1 MRYLWLVR
9 VQGLTAWACVS
20 NAPGYIV
27 HKKSQFFSATS
38 ISSRTV
44 AMYYSPCVYYLKGE
58 REKKTGWR
66 KLVFCCAFF
75 FFLPV
80 NLFIVHVNNAAFL
93 VEKGF
98 RFFWFLYLHGSESN
112 CIYLALLHIIHIIY
126 ILNIYIYIN
135 MRYTWRPIWEIGN
148 IYVKRK
154 GGKKTAG
161 GERIAITKAHRVSQ
175 SGDVCHSSGIVYI
188 GSKKGTMTPGVC
200 EPAVLCIKETSV
212 QP

>member
-1 MRYLWLVR
+1 MR

-98 RFFWFLYLHGSESN
+98 RFFLVFVSTWVGKQLYLLSLVT
-112 CIYLALLHIIHIIY
+112 YYTYYIY
-126 ILNIYIYIN
+126 IKYIYIYKYEVYMTAYLGN
-135 MRYTWRPIWEIGN
+135 RKHLCKKKRGEKNSGWGANRHHKSTPSQPEWR
-148 IYVKRK
+148 
-154 GGKKTAG
+154 
-161 GERIAITKAHRVSQ
+161 RV
-175 SGDVCHSSGIVYI
+175 
-188 GSKKGTMTPGVC
+188 P
-200 EPAVLCIKETSV
+200 L
-212 QP
+212 